1 MTFEAL
7 HEKEIDA
14 VPLVFVDTETTGL
27 YPGLGHRVVEVA
39 AVRIEGWEETG
50 RFNRLVNPQ
59 RPMSA
64 KATEISGISDA
75 DLQEAPRFAA
85 VADDLLAL
93 LDGAFL
99 VAHNAAFDAGF
110 LGLELHLAGRGGAAR
125 VPLLPNPW
133 LCTLL
138 LARRNFNFD
147 RNGLGAI
154 ASRLGVRSGRAHRAL
169 NDVYT
174 TIAVFKRMAHE
185 LGKQGLQSAGDLLFA
200 QQEPIFTPPA
210 PDVALPEVIAAALP
224 TGQPLRLLYLGSGAA
239 NPVVIPRY
247 AVRHR
252 GVAQLI
258 ATDAASGAP
267 LALQLDLIFT
277 AEPVAQQPNR
287 SPAGCCAAGYWP
299 TRLPNSGRDPK
310 AQPADPSPP
319 GAADDGIMCTDYRTR
334 PGAAGHLA
342 RIA

>member
-7 HEKEIDA
+7 NEKSIAA
-14 VPLVFVDTETTGL
+14 VPLVFLDTETTGL
-27 YPGLGHRVVEVA
+27 YPGLGDRVVEVA
-39 AVRIEGWEETG
+39 AVRMEGWEETG

-75 DLQEAPRFAA
+75 DLADAPLFA
-85 VADDLLAL
+85 AL
-93 LDGAFL
+93 LDEMLALFDGAYL

-110 LGLELHLAGRGGAAR
+110 LGLELFLAGHEGATRG
-125 VPLLPNPW
+125 PLLPNPW

-138 LARRNFNFD
+138 LARRNFKFD
-147 RNGLGAI
+147 RNGLADI

-174 TIAVFKRMAHE
+174 TVAVFKRMVHE
-185 LGKQGLQSAGDLLFA
+185 LGKQRLETVGDFLFA
-200 QQEPIFTPPA
+200 QQEPIYVPPA
-210 PDVALPEVIAAALP
+210 PDVVLPDVIAAALP
-224 TGQPLRLLYLGSGAA
+224 QGQALRLLYLGPGANS

-258 ATDAASGAP
+258 ASDAASGAP

-277 AEPVAQQPNR
+277 AEPV
-287 SPAGCCAAGYWP
+287 S
-299 TRLPNSGRDPK
+299 
-310 AQPADPSPP
+310 
-319 GAADDGIMCTDYRTR
+319 
-334 PGAAGHLA
+334 
-342 RIA
+342 